1 MITSKIILSEVQ
13 KFQDIYTKYII
24 INEYFEVVVIIGKLS
39 LLENYHY
46 HIKNSRIPFRI
57 RERK

>member
-39 LLENYHY
+39 LSYKEF
-46 HIKNSRIPFRI
+46 KNSISHK
-57 RERK
+57 RKEIG